1 MRPLLYARRLGTA
14 ISPGRLG
21 NSAIIS
27 PMPTQS
33 FDLTLELDL
42 VLRSQGGD
50 PARARPAL
58 RAMAAAM
65 TERARPMLAPAVA
78 YEILDIAEVRHER
91 LVISPRVS
99 LRSARLVQAL
109 GGAEQIAVAVCTI
122 GPQLEEAVGAMFST
136 GQALEATV
144 LDGVGSAAVEEL
156 SQRACRMFEDM
167 ARERGLMTS
176 SPFSPG
182 EPDWP
187 LEGQREL
194 FDLVPGEEIGVTLA
208 DTYLMRPLKSLSL
221 VVGIGKNLSAG
232 GSPCEF
238 CSLNQVCR
246 YRERKA

>member
-1 MRPLLYARRLGTA
+1 
-14 ISPGRLG
+14 
-21 NSAIIS
+21 
-27 PMPTQS
+27 MPTQS

-50 PARARPAL
+50 PARARPTL

-78 YEILDIAEVRHER
+78 YEIFDIEVRHER

-99 LRSARLVQAL
+99 IKSARVAQAM
-109 GGAEQIAVAVCTI
+109 GGAKQVAVAVCTI
-122 GPQLEEAVGAMFST
+122 GPQLEEAVGAMFT
-136 GQALEATV
+136 AGQAPEATV

-167 ARERGLMTS
+167 ARVRGLMTS

-187 LEGQREL
+187 LEGQRDL
-194 FDLVPGEEIGVTLA
+194 FDLVPAEEIGVTLT
-208 DTYLMRPLKSLSL
+208 DTYMMHPLKSLSL
-221 VVGIGKNLSAG
+221 VVGVGENLGVG

-238 CSLNQVCR
+238 CSLNEVCR
-246 YRERKA
+246 YRVRKA

>member
-1 MRPLLYARRLGTA
+1 
-14 ISPGRLG
+14 
-21 NSAIIS
+21 
-27 PMPTQS
+27 MPIQS

-58 RAMAAAM
+58 RAIAAAM
-65 TERARPMLAPAVA
+65 TARARPMLTPAIA
-78 YEILDIAEVRHER
+78 YEIFDVAEVRHER
-91 LVISPRVS
+91 LVISPRVA
-99 LRSARLVQAL
+99 LKSARLAQAM
-109 GGAEQIAVAVCTI
+109 GGAKQIAVAVCTI
-122 GPQLEEAVGAMFST
+122 GPQLEQAVGAMFSA
-136 GQALEATV
+136 GQQVEATV

-167 ARERGLMTS
+167 ARQRGLMTS

-187 LEGQREL
+187 LEGQRDL

-208 DTYLMRPLKSLSL
+208 DTFLMRPLKSLSL

-246 YRERKA
+246 YRERKAVT

>member
-1 MRPLLYARRLGTA
+1 
-14 ISPGRLG
+14 
-21 NSAIIS
+21 
-27 PMPTQS
+27 MPIES

-58 RAMAAAM
+58 RTIAAAM
-65 TERARPMLAPAVA
+65 TERARPMLAPAIA
-78 YEILDIAEVRHER
+78 YEIFDIAEVRHER

-99 LRSARLVQAL
+99 LKSPQLAQAL
-109 GGAEQIAVAVCTI
+109 GGAKQIAVAVCTI
-122 GPQLEEAVGAMFST
+122 GQQLEDAVGAMFT
-136 GQALEATV
+136 AGQYVEATV

-167 ARERGLMTS
+167 AHERGLMTS

-187 LEGQREL
+187 LEGQRDL
-194 FDLVPGEEIGVTLA
+194 FDLVPAQEIGVTLA

-232 GSPCEF
+232 GSACEF

-246 YRERKA
+246 YRVRRAVT

>member
-1 MRPLLYARRLGTA
+1 MPADLPPQFLV
-14 ISPGRLG
+14 SPGRVG
-21 NSAIIS
+21 NHDIIK

-42 VLRSQGGD
+42 ALRSQGGD

-58 RAMAAAM
+58 RKMTAAM
-65 TERARPMLAPAVA
+65 IGRAHTLLAPAVA
-78 YEILDIAEVRHER
+78 YEVLDIAEVRHER

-99 LRSARLVQAL
+99 FKSASLAQAL
-109 GGAEQIAVAVCTI
+109 GGAKQMAVAVCTI
-122 GPQLEEAVGAMFST
+122 GSQLEQAVGAMFAA
-136 GQALEATV
+136 GQQVEATV

-156 SQRACRMFEDM
+156 SQRVCRMFEDM

-187 LEGQREL
+187 LESQRDL
-194 FDLVPGEEIGVTLA
+194 FDLVAAEEIGVTLK
-208 DTYLMRPLKSLSL
+208 DSYLMHPLKSLSL
-221 VVGIGKNLSAG
+221 VVGIGENLATG

-238 CSLNQVCR
+238 CSLSEVCR
-246 YRERKA
+246 YRARKS

>member
-1 MRPLLYARRLGTA
+1 
-14 ISPGRLG
+14 
-21 NSAIIS
+21 
-27 PMPTQS
+27 MPTQS

-50 PARARPAL
+50 PKKARPAL
-58 RAMAAAM
+58 RAMSAAM
-65 TERARPMLAPAVA
+65 TERARSMLAPAVA

-99 LRSARLVQAL
+99 IKSARLAQAL
-109 GGAEQIAVAVCTI
+109 GGAKQIAVAVCTI
-122 GPQLEEAVGAMFST
+122 GPQLEEAVGAMFAA
-136 GQALEATV
+136 GQQVEATV

-167 ARERGLMTS
+167 ARERSLMTS

-187 LEGQREL
+187 LEAQRDL
-194 FDLVPGEEIGVTLA
+194 FDLVPAEEVGVTLK
-208 DTYLMRPLKSLSL
+208 DSFLMHPLKSLSL
-221 VVGIGKNLSAG
+221 VVGMGENLSAG

-238 CSLNQVCR
+238 CSLNEVCR
-246 YRERKA
+246 YRARKA

>member
-1 MRPLLYARRLGTA
+1 
-14 ISPGRLG
+14 
-21 NSAIIS
+21 
-27 PMPTQS
+27 MPTQS
-33 FDLTLELDL
+33 FDLSLDLDL

-65 TERARPMLAPAVA
+65 TERARPMLTPAAA

-99 LRSARLVQAL
+99 LKSPGLAQAL
-109 GGAEQIAVAVCTI
+109 GGAKQMAVAVCTI
-122 GPQLEEAVGAMFST
+122 GSQLEQAVGAMFAG
-136 GQALEATV
+136 GQAVEATV

-156 SQRACRMFEDM
+156 SQRACRMFESM
-167 ARERGLMTS
+167 AHERGLVTS

-187 LEGQREL
+187 LEAQRDVL
-194 FDLVPGEEIGVTLA
+194 DLVGAEQIGVTLS
-208 DTYLMRPLKSLSL
+208 DSYLMYPLKSLSL
-221 VVGIGKNLSAG
+221 VVGMGEKLSAG

-238 CSLNQVCR
+238 CSLNEVCR
-246 YRERKA
+246 YRERKM

>member
-1 MRPLLYARRLGTA
+1 
-14 ISPGRLG
+14 
-21 NSAIIS
+21 
-27 PMPTQS
+27 MPTQS

-65 TERARPMLAPAVA
+65 TERARPMLAPAAA
-78 YEILDIAEVRHER
+78 YQILDIAEVRHER

-99 LRSARLVQAL
+99 FKSPRLAQAL
-109 GGAEQIAVAVCTI
+109 GGAKQMAVAVCTI
-122 GPQLEEAVGAMFST
+122 GPQLEQAVGAMFT
-136 GQALEATV
+136 AGQALEATV

-167 ARERGLMTS
+167 AREHGLMTS

-187 LEGQREL
+187 LEDQREL
-194 FDLVPGEEIGVTLA
+194 FDLVPAEEIGVTLT

-221 VVGIGKNLSAG
+221 VVGVGENLSAG
-232 GSPCEF
+232 GSPCEY

-246 YRERKA
+246 YRERKM